1 VDSQRV
7 SPSCSTAYRNR
18 PEKSAVALGGIMR
31 RRGFVIGLVLLPAVA
46 VQAINTITTLNE
58 RSWVPAQQTL
68 TGDIGPLNENADT
81 LVRQTRE
88 GTSLFDNGPL
98 PSLLSYPQLS
108 LFLSIDSDGS
118 EGGSRTTE
126 GNTSEMPLTDTMG
139 PAMSLFDETRWIP
152 DAKEYADASLN
163 TADSEPL
170 PTFDEIDWM
179 AAPLP
184 AANRISIMEIMVF
197 PALGVLVAA
206 SVLGMLIVHVRR
218 RRPARRTRQLL
229 QV

>member
-1 VDSQRV
+1 
-7 SPSCSTAYRNR
+7 
-18 PEKSAVALGGIMR
+18 MR
-31 RRGFVIGLVLLPAVA
+31 RRGFVIGLVLLPAAA

-58 RSWVPAQQTL
+58 RSWAPAQQTL

-81 LVRQTRE
+81 VVRQTRE
-88 GTSLFDNGPL
+88 GGSLFDNGPL
-98 PSLLSYPQLS
+98 PSLLFSYPERS

-118 EGGSRTTE
+118 EGGSWTTE
-126 GNTSEMPLTDTMG
+126 GNTSEMPLTDGMG

-163 TADSEPL
+163 TVDSEPL
-170 PTFDEIDWM
+170 PAFDEIDWM